1 MTKKKELAVKK
12 PNQTIMISNGEIT
25 ATQRKAYNVL
35 MHKAQQ
41 DLKTNKNQMTFLIS
55 IAEIEEKAGIQDTN
69 NKRLKDDLTAL
80 MDVKIECIHEKN
92 NWIKFVLLSQ
102 VRKEG
107 EFLQFAFPPVIVE
120 ALLKGDYYTTLD
132 LMILKTLKGK
142 YAIIFYELAMR
153 YHKVEI
159 PKLDI
164 DEFKALTGT
173 EDYRDFSNLR
183 QKVIDPGLAE
193 VNKESDIIMDY
204 KTFTAGRK
212 VVAIKFSVKQK
223 SQIVLEPVSTS
234 EKSPPPEQLSQQKID
249 QSFAKSVTVPDT
261 APELIRQTI
270 AEIGIEAVTEIHTA
284 FLSHLN
290 RAQNGKAKKI
300 DDPAAYYANCL
311 RKRIGVKTSA
321 QRQAEKDKKALI
333 EKQRQEKAQKEAMA
347 VHELQAARNESER
360 LERLVAAL
368 SESDYERLRALAI
381 KLMPQSMV
389 KIKASIKNR
398 MKSLVEDFVAGKL
411 N

>member
-1 MTKKKELAVKK
+1 MIKKKELAVKK

-35 MHKAQQ
+35 LQKAQQ
-41 DLKTNKNQMTFLIS
+41 DLKINKNQMTFLIS

-69 NKRLKDDLTAL
+69 NKRLKEDLTAL

-92 NWIKFVLLSQ
+92 NWVKFVLLSQ

-107 EFLQFAFPPVIVE
+107 DLLQFAFPPVIVE

-173 EDYRDFSNLR
+173 ENYRDFSNLR
-183 QKVIDPGLAE
+183 QMVIDPGLEE
-193 VNKESDIIMDY
+193 VNRESDIIMNY
-204 KTFTAGRK
+204 ETFTAGRK
-212 VVAIKFSVKQK
+212 VVAIKFGVKQK
-223 SQIVLEPVSTS
+223 PQMVLEPTPSHELSPS
-234 EKSPPPEQLSQQKID
+234 EQSIKID
-249 QSFAKSVTVPDT
+249 KETIKSLTVPGT
-261 APELIRQTI
+261 APELVRQTI
-270 AEIGIEAVTEIHTA
+270 EECGIEAVTEIYNA
-284 FLSHLN
+284 FLDKLKK
-290 RAQNGKAKKI
+290 AQNGKGKKI
-300 DDPAAYYANCL
+300 EDPAAYYANNL
-311 RKRIGVKTSA
+311 RKRIGAKTPE
-321 QRQAEKDKKALI
+321 QRQAEKEKKLAA
-333 EKQRQEKAQKEAMA
+333 EKQRQKKVLEAIRA
-347 VHELQAARNESER
+347 EQELQAIKAENKR
-360 LERLVAAL
+360 LEGLVAAL
-368 SESDYERLRALAI
+368 SESDREKLRAVAI
-381 KLMPQSMV
+381 QKIPPSMIR
-389 KIKASIKNR
+389 IKTAVKNR
-398 MKSLVEDFVAGKL
+398 MESLVEDFIAGKL